1 MNNETGLSQPL
12 NLYDYLEVIK
22 RYIWWGVIGFVVPF
36 LAVVFYTLFWAT
48 PIYQAVALIEVEA
61 PSPIFETSVISP
73 KVEMHAQIIKSQTVI
88 FNALQEL
95 GIVNPSISPAEREQF
110 IVGFMSG
117 FSTSTIPNT
126 PLLEIKYTHTEPVQA
141 SRIVNAIARAYL
153 AKLLKDK
160 EQKTDSRSSFIEEQI
175 KNVQQQV
182 NTLERKLQD
191 LKMSGQGPVKTEF
204 MLNKLA
210 ELESSALTQSSKLG
224 TQHPTV
230 IALEE
235 EIVQLKKQIGQLS
248 PIDLVYYETVR
259 EKKLN
264 EDLFNFLNTR
274 LKELQIEQADKTI
287 PLKVVNWA
295 LVPGEPFK
303 PDKRLNL
310 IIGAMLGL
318 LIGFSAI
325 FLRQALD
332 LSLDT
337 PEKIEDYL
345 KLQVLVTLP
354 RMKKLS
360 QQKVLTDSS
369 GVIAADSDEQNLVIE
384 QLEQI
389 GIKACSPEGTT
400 LAIVGPIKGAGKTT
414 LSIYYSLTAIAN
426 GKSVLLVDLDTR
438 KPMVSQR
445 FNLPREPGMTDILT
459 KGTDWRSVIHSVPVR
474 LDNPACAD
482 ASLCMLDV
490 ITSGRGFS
498 HPFRL
503 FNSQRFDDFLADARK
518 SYDVV
523 ILDTPPIIE
532 MIEVAM
538 ICRKT
543 NGYILV
549 HKPGRLDRYLLSPF
563 KLRIL
568 EELRDKCLGVILNQA
583 PAQIGGYHY
592 YDYYHRHYTAADK
605 K

>member
-1 MNNETGLSQPL
+1 MNNETGLSQPF

-22 RYIWWGVIGFVVPF
+22 RYIWWGVIGFVAPF
-36 LAVVFYTLFWAT
+36 LLTAFYTLFWAT
-48 PIYQAVALIEVEA
+48 PIYQAIALIEVEA
-61 PSPIFETSVISP
+61 PTPLFEPTTVSP
-73 KVEMHAQIIKSQTVI
+73 KVEMHAQIIKSQPVI
-88 FNALQEL
+88 FDALLEL
-95 GIVNPSISPAEREQF
+95 GIVNQLISPAEREQF
-110 IVGFMSG
+110 IVGFIPG
-117 FSTSTIPNT
+117 LSTSTIPNT
-126 PLLEIKYTHTEPVQA
+126 PLLEIKYTHPDPVQA
-141 SRIVNAIARAYL
+141 SRIVNALTRVYL

-160 EQKTDSRSSFIEEQI
+160 QQKTDSRSSFIEEQL

-224 TQHPTV
+224 AQHPTV

-248 PIDLVYYETVR
+248 PTDLVYFETVR

-303 PDKRLNL
+303 PDKKMNL
-310 IIGAMLGL
+310 IIGALLGL

-325 FLRQALD
+325 FLCQALD
-332 LSLDT
+332 LSLNT
-337 PEKIEDYL
+337 PEKIEGYL
-345 KLQVLVTLP
+345 KIQVLVTLP
-354 RMKKLS
+354 RVKKIS
-360 QQKVLTDSS
+360 QQKVLTDSA
-369 GVIAADSDEQNLVIE
+369 GVIAANSDEQNFVIE

-389 GIKACSPEGTT
+389 GIKTRSPEGTI
-400 LAIVGPIKGAGKTT
+400 LAIVSPIKGAGKTT
-414 LSIYYSLTAIAN
+414 LSIYCGLTAIAN
-426 GKSVLLVDLDTR
+426 GKTVLLVDLDTR
-438 KPMVSQR
+438 KPMMHQR
-445 FNLPREPGMTDILT
+445 FNLPREPGITDVLT
-459 KGTDWRSVIHSVPVR
+459 KGTDWRTIIHSVPVR

-482 ASLCMLDV
+482 AALCMIDV
-490 ITSGRGFS
+490 ITSGQGTP

-503 FNSQRFDDFLADARK
+503 FNSRRFDDFLADARK
-518 SYDVV
+518 SYNVV

-532 MIEVAM
+532 MVEVAM
-538 ICRKT
+538 ICRKA

-563 KLRIL
+563 KLKIL
-568 EELRDKCLGVILNQA
+568 KELRDKCLGVILNQA
-583 PAQIGGYHY
+583 PHQTGNY
-592 YDYYHRHYTAADK
+592 YDYYHHYYTTAEK